1 MTPDTCSFDELPRRL
16 FLDSSTLQRL
26 ESYGEFIYDGGRI
39 DENDRIWSVPNGI
52 DEIEALREIIFVGQR
67 ACFELVVSNNS
78 FREVAD
84 SGRVLYLTWAHEVLG
99 YWEGLLCNYADYGVA
114 PFSGRGEELAQK
126 LETANF
132 GYMSAKDALLVRDA
146 VLLECDAFLTMD
158 VKLAKNSGHIE
169 SELGLKLLS
178 PSAYWNLIQ
187 PWAALYA

>member
-1 MTPDTCSFDELPRRL
+1 
-16 FLDSSTLQRL
+16 
-26 ESYGEFIYDGGRI
+26 
-39 DENDRIWSVPNGI
+39 
-52 DEIEALREIIFVGQR
+52 VGQR

-84 SGRVLYLTWAHEVLG
+84 SGRVSYLTWAHEVLG

-114 PFSGRGEELAQK
+114 PFSGRGEELARK

-158 VKLAKNSGHIE
+158 VKLAKNSGHIG
-169 SELGLKLLS
+169 SELGLKVLS
-178 PSAYWNLIQ
+178 PSASWNLLE

>member
-1 MTPDTCSFDELPRRL
+1 MIPDTCSFDELPRRL

-26 ESYGEFIYDGGRI
+26 ESYGEFIYGGGRI

-84 SGRVLYLTWAHEVLG
+84 SGRVSYLTWAHEVLG

-114 PFSGRGEELAQK
+114 PFSGRGEELARK

-132 GYMSAKDALLVRDA
+132 GYMSAKARTV
-146 VLLECDAFLTMD
+146 
-158 VKLAKNSGHIE
+158 GE
-169 SELGLKLLS
+169 S
-178 PSAYWNLIQ
+178 
-187 PWAALYA
+187 